1 MLECFNYFK
10 LRVLYFTICLPAP
23 MVSVAPILYGKAVA
37 SVWVTDKA
45 FATGPKPLKNQVEH
59 SAVPALTR
67 GLGAESKSYD

>member
-1 MLECFNYFK
+1 
-10 LRVLYFTICLPAP
+10 